1 MNGKLESLTERLLIL
16 ALIIVFILLLILSP
30 SGENSSLQNI
40 DEGGRGFRYERP
52 LITVDCCEEIQTSEK
67 TCEKAAAMPGT
78 PAGVLSAPADKPYTL
93 GRVYDRNLWV
103 KVVVENNGNTPSQ
116 NIRLEIPLLGEL
128 DSPYQRTVK
137 ESYSRE
143 PVDVIKLKNNNRVG
157 VFRIDSLPP
166 GASDVIT
173 LEYYLNVYPMHAN
186 FSTNSKKN
194 ARGAPAGYL
203 EASEKIE
210 SNHPKIVAKARELT
224 ASCSTDL
231 EKAQAFYKFVI
242 AHINYD
248 LNSSTRNTGALGAL
262 QSRSGVCEEY
272 ASLFTALC
280 RASGIPARVVNGYA
294 DPQGTGG
301 IWNIA
306 PGESFPLRGYRHSWS
321 EFFLNGAGWLPADP
335 AMNINN
341 NGFKYFGSLPQASHL
356 AQNYEDI
363 PLNVRYSGGQLSVT
377 WEEGL
382 VGF

>member
-1 MNGKLESLTERLLIL
+1 MSGKSETLTERLLVL
-16 ALIIVFILLLILSP
+16 ALIIIFILLMILSP
-30 SGENSSLQNI
+30 SGENSSFQNI
-40 DEGGRGFRYERP
+40 DDGGSKFRYERP
-52 LITVDCCEEIQTSEK
+52 LITVDRCEELQSSVK
-67 TCEKAAAMPGT
+67 TCENAAAIPYA
-78 PAGVLSAPADKPYTL
+78 PAGVLSAPAAKPYTL
-93 GRVYDRNLWV
+93 GRVYDRNLRV
-103 KVVVENNGNTPSQ
+103 EVVVQNKGNTPSQ

-143 PVDVIKLKNNNRVG
+143 PVDVKKLNNNNRVG
-157 VFRIDSLPP
+157 VFWIDSLPP

-186 FSTNSKKN
+186 FLTISKNN
-194 ARGAPAGYL
+194 ARGAPTDYL

-248 LNSSTRNTGALGAL
+248 LNSSARNTGALAAL
-262 QSRSGVCEEY
+262 HSRSGVCEEY
-272 ASLFTALC
+272 ASLFVALC

-294 DPQGTGG
+294 HPKGTGG

-321 EFFLNGAGWLPADP
+321 EFFLNGAGWVPADP

-341 NGFKYFGSLPQASHL
+341 DDSKYFGSLPQASHL

-363 PLNVRYSGGQLSVT
+363 SLNVRYSGGQLSVT